1 MLPHFSNGPGKPFGD
16 FSWLAVYRG
25 RSVPV
30 ARQARHDKSP
40 NISSPCRAP
49 RKVPSWFPKFLKLV
63 VKSSFRLG
71 GNRKRSAGILPE
83 YKIPPHLNRISLSL
97 LRDLRELERSGCE
110 KFFCARP
117 VNGKIKNLNRRPQRP
132 RRNPASLNCHS
143 REDFTTHLRNKR
155 NSGRQTKTFNV
166 AVFVCGEYTA

>member
-1 MLPHFSNGPGKPFGD
+1 MLPHFSDGLGKPFGD

-25 RSVPV
+25 RSGPV

-49 RKVPSWFPKFLKLV
+49 RKVPSGFPKFLKLV

-71 GNRKRSAGILPE
+71 GNRKRSAGALPE
-83 YKIPPHLNRISLSL
+83 YKIPPHFHRISLSL

-110 KFFCARP
+110 KFFRAHP

-132 RRNPASLNCHS
+132 RRECGGIFYSGGSMTWRTRIDRFLLP
-143 REDFTTHLRNKR
+143 TTATQERTSPLI
-155 NSGRQTKTFNV
+155 
-166 AVFVCGEYTA
+166 